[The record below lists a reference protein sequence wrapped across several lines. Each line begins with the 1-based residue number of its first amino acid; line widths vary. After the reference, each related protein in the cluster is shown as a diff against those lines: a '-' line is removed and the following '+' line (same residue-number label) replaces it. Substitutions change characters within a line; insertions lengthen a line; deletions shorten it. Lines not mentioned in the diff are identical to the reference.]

1 MKILLANDD
10 GIFAPGL
17 HALATALSD
26 RGDVNIIA
34 PEREQSAAGHAV
46 TLHKPLRLTR
56 VVLPGLDVEAHASNG
71 TPADCVALGTIDPE
85 NLPDVVFAGINS
97 GANLGEEVLYSG
109 TASAAMEGAMYDIPS
124 FALSVVAPDS
134 PPRFDVAA
142 RVAVWLLDNFPVN
155 AGTRPCF
162 YNVNVPNVAPGE
174 IEGID
179 VTRLGHRRY
188 INRMQERT
196 DPRGRTYY
204 WFSGSPL
211 EKDASAG
218 TDIAAVNANRVS
230 ISPLHFDLTSHA
242 DVAVLAEALDGQ
254 NLEL

>member
-17 HALATALSD
+17 HALATALAD
-26 RGDVNIIA
+26 RGEVKIIA

-56 VVLPGLDVEAHASNG
+56 VTLPGLDVEAYASNG
-71 TPADCVALGTIDPE
+71 TPADCVALGTIDPDE
-85 NLPDVVFAGINS
+85 MPDMVFSGINS

-109 TASAAMEGAMYDIPS
+109 TASAAMEGAMYEIPA
-124 FALSVVAPDS
+124 FAISVVAPDS

-142 RVAVWLLDNFPVN
+142 RVALWLLDHFPVS
-155 AGTRPCF
+155 AQTRPCF
-162 YNVNVPNVAPGE
+162 YNVNVPNVAPEE
-174 IEGID
+174 IAGIEI
-179 VTRLGHRRY
+179 TRLGHRRY

-204 WFSGSPL
+204 WFGGSPL
-211 EKDASAG
+211 EKDASPG
-218 TDIAAVNANRVS
+218 TDIAAVNANK
-230 ISPLHFDLTSHA
+230 ISVAPLHFDLTSHA
-242 DVAVLAEALDGQ
+242 DVPVLTAALNGCD
-254 NLEL
+254 LEI